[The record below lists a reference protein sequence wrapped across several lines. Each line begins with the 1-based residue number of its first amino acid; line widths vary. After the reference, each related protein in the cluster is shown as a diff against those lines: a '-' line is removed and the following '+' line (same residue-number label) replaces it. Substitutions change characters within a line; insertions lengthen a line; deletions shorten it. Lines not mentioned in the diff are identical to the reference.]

1 MTMLLPR
8 FELHQPAS
16 LDEAVALAGKHD
28 GDCDFL
34 SGGTDLLPNYK
45 CGLNSRGHVISL
57 QHIAELKFIGWDE
70 KGDRHRSAEPVPFS
84 IGAGVTIAEIEHN
97 TEVPAGVREAAAH
110 IASPLLRESGTLGGN
125 LMLDNRCHFFNQ
137 SYFWRRSLGYC
148 LKADGDRCH
157 VVPMINEDGKS
168 VLNNKVCVATHSSD
182 LAPMLIAL
190 GAEATFVGPQGKRT
204 VKLND
209 FYWGDGIERFDR
221 KPGEILV
228 KVTLPKWAHEV
239 RSGWKKLAPRASIDF
254 SVAGVGAALDLD
266 GDKVKTLRIGLGAV
280 DTTPV
285 LFDFSQQ
292 EKRREPGHYL
302 LVDPYKNMPDVIG
315 KPLTDELIEA
325 VARHVQTAAS
335 PKLNVPMAPD
345 YRKKMCGVLTR
356 RLLTELRDS
365 AGK

>member
-8 FELHQPAS
+8 FELHQPAT
-16 LDEAVALAGKHD
+16 LAEAAALAKIHA

-45 CGLNSRGHVISL
+45 CGLNAHGHVISL
-57 QHIAELKFIGWDE
+57 QHIAELKQIGRDS
-70 KGDRHRSAEPVPFS
+70 KGAFT
-84 IGAGVTIAEIEHN
+84 IGAGVTLAEIERN
-97 TEVPAGVREAAAH
+97 TEVPRGLADCAAH
-110 IASPLLRESGTLGGN
+110 VASPLLRASGTLGGN

-157 VVPMINEDGKS
+157 VVPQINEGGKS

-190 GAEATFVGPQGKRT
+190 GAEATFVGPDGKRT
-204 VKLND
+204 IKLND
-209 FYWGDGIERFDR
+209 FYWGDGIARFDR
-221 KPGEILV
+221 KPGEILSH
-228 KVTLPKWAHEV
+228 VTLPPWAFNV
-239 RSGWKKLAPRASIDF
+239 RSGWKKLAPRQSIDF
-254 SVAGVGAALDLD
+254 SVVGVAAVLELD
-266 GDKVKTLRIGLGAV
+266 GDKVKTLRVALGAV

-302 LVDPYKNMPDVIG
+302 FVDAYKNMPEAVG
-315 KPLTDELIEA
+315 KKLDDALIETIA
-325 VARHVQTAAS
+325 KHVQTQAQ

-356 RLLTELRDS
+356 RLLTELRGG
-365 AGK
+365 GK

>member
-8 FELHQPAS
+8 FELYQPSS
-16 LDEAVALAGKHD
+16 LDEAVALASAHEGE
-28 GDCDFL
+28 CDFL

-45 CGLNSRGHVISL
+45 CGLNARPHVISL
-57 QHIAELKFIGWDE
+57 QRVAELKHIDA
-70 KGDRHRSAEPVPFS
+70 HA
-84 IGAGVTIAEIEHN
+84 IGAGVTLAEIEAN
-97 TEVPAGVREAAAH
+97 TDVPRSVAYCAGHV
-110 IASPLLRESGTLGGN
+110 ASPLLRESGTLGGN

-157 VVPMINEDGKS
+157 VVPMINEGGKS
-168 VLNNKVCVATHSSD
+168 VLNDKVCVATHSSD

-190 GAEATFVGPQGKRT
+190 GAEATFVSAQGKRT
-204 VKLND
+204 LKLND

-228 KVTLPKWAHEV
+228 QVTLPKWAHEV
-239 RSGWKKLAPRASIDF
+239 RSGWKKLAPRQSIDF
-254 SVAGVGAALDLD
+254 SVAGVAAVLDLD
-266 GDKVKTLRIGLGAV
+266 GDRVSALRVALGAV

-292 EKRREPGHYL
+292 EKRRKAGHYL
-302 LVDPYKNMPDVIG
+302 LMHPYEGMPEVIG
-315 KPLTDELIEA
+315 KPLTNELIET
-325 VARHVQTAAS
+325 VAKHVQTQAQ

-356 RLLTELRDS
+356 RLLTELRDQS
-365 AGK
+365 EREA